1 MKRILSL
8 LLALLM
14 LAALPTIAEE
24 PTDEGRTYEVAFEG
38 VEVQFPQSDWTLW
51 VPAEWEVQA
60 EDYDSIMAIGN
71 GFTIHIECW
80 LHYDESLE
88 SIYASL
94 SRSANFKEDFITY
107 STINGFPVMTYC
119 NEREYF
125 DLGDGM
131 IADFRINLVKPFLE
145 DYEGTREMVYQMIS
159 SLHLPEE
166 E

>member
-8 LLALLM
+8 LMALLM
-14 LAALPTIAEE
+14 LAALPAMAEE
-24 PTDEGRTYEVAFEG
+24 SPDEGLTYEVAFEG
-38 VEVQFPQSDWTLW
+38 VEVQFPWSDWMIW

-80 LHYDESLE
+80 LHYDDSWDR
-88 SIYASL
+88 IYGSL
-94 SRSANFKEDFITY
+94 SSGVSFQEDFITY
-107 STINGFPVMTYC
+107 TTINGFPVMIYDNTWL
-119 NEREYF
+119 YF
-125 DLGDGM
+125 DLGDGT
-131 IADFRINLVKPFLE
+131 IADCRINLVKPFLE
-145 DYEGTREMVYQMIS
+145 DYEGTLEMVYQMIS